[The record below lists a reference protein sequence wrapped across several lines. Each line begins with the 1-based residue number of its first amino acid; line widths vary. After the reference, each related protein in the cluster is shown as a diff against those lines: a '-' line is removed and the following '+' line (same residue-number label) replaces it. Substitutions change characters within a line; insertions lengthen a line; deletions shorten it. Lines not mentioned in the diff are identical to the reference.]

1 MLLGAPRQYLP
12 SVKVL
17 LSVYGIWN
25 LDFFRP
31 YYSDLCL
38 GIGILPTLALDY
50 AIIDNIGSRMDW
62 KRDHVRAL
70 NQHKPCRSV
79 RVARELQLPMLYWP
93 ILWKFG
99 GKELTDLL
107 TLACM

>member
-1 MLLGAPRQYLP
+1 MLQYSSELGEERKNKRMSLKTHASCFYTRALLINGAILLP
-12 SVKVL
+12 LQQPS
-17 LSVYGIWN
+17 
-25 LDFFRP
+25 
-31 YYSDLCL
+31 
-38 GIGILPTLALDY
+38 T
-50 AIIDNIGSRMDW
+50 IDNIGSRMDW

-70 NQHKPCRSV
+70 NQHKPCRRV
-79 RVARELQLPMLYWP
+79 LVARELQLPMLYWP

>member
-1 MLLGAPRQYLP
+1 MHE
-12 SVKVL
+12 
-17 LSVYGIWN
+17 N
-25 LDFFRP
+25 
-31 YYSDLCL
+31 
-38 GIGILPTLALDY
+38 
-50 AIIDNIGSRMDW
+50 AIVMDKAKQVERRRERESARRAEETAVIDNIGSRMDW

-70 NQHKPCRSV
+70 NQHKPCRRV

>member
-1 MLLGAPRQYLP
+1 MRKMTG
-12 SVKVL
+12 
-17 LSVYGIWN
+17 
-25 LDFFRP
+25 LDFHEGTRV
-31 YYSDLCL
+31 
-38 GIGILPTLALDY
+38 IIT
-50 AIIDNIGSRMDW
+50 IDNIGSRMDW
-62 KRDHVRAL
+62 KRDHVHAL
-70 NQHKPCRSV
+70 NQHKPCRRV

>member
-1 MLLGAPRQYLP
+1 MWVA
-12 SVKVL
+12 
-17 LSVYGIWN
+17 LSG
-25 LDFFRP
+25 
-31 YYSDLCL
+31 
-38 GIGILPTLALDY
+38 T
-50 AIIDNIGSRMDW
+50 IDNIGSRMDW

-70 NQHKPCRSV
+70 NQHKPCRRV

>member
-1 MLLGAPRQYLP
+1 MNHRQYRFQNGLE
-12 SVKVL
+12 
-17 LSVYGIWN
+17 
-25 LDFFRP
+25 
-31 YYSDLCL
+31 
-38 GIGILPTLALDY
+38 T
-50 AIIDNIGSRMDW
+50 GSRARI
-62 KRDHVRAL
+62 KSTQTVQEAR
-70 NQHKPCRSV
+70 V

>member
-1 MLLGAPRQYLP
+1 MRTGPYFAPP
-12 SVKVL
+12 V
-17 LSVYGIWN
+17 GH
-25 LDFFRP
+25 
-31 YYSDLCL
+31 YS
-38 GIGILPTLALDY
+38 
-50 AIIDNIGSRMDW
+50 IDNIGSRMDW
-62 KRDHVRAL
+62 KRDHVHAL
-70 NQHKPCRSV
+70 NQHKPCRRV